1 MKAIVLD
8 LGGTRLKI
16 GLIGDGKIIAQSL
29 LPAYSENGLL
39 VRLPSVEVSVNQMLK
54 ETNTDIS
61 ELVGVGVSIP
71 GIVDTKEMRVLSIN
85 KKFDDVPGF
94 DFNGWS
100 HKTWGIPTVI
110 ENDARAA
117 LIGEWQ
123 YGAGKNCDNIVL
135 VTLGTGI
142 GGAAMIEGKLLH
154 GKHFQAGCLG
164 GHFTINMHGDKCT
177 CGNIGCVESEAST
190 WKLPELFRNH
200 PDFKQSLARE
210 SELLD
215 FETLFSLSQQN
226 DKTAIDIVYH
236 CIEVWTAGI
245 ITMIHAYDPE
255 MVIIGGGVMK
265 SEKMILPYI
274 REKVAQRAWTPW
286 GKVQIEAAHFSDE
299 AGMLGMAHLLENSK
313 PFKWNKFTI
322 KSKEFLLK
330 R

>member
-16 GLIGDGKIIAQSL
+16 GLISDGIIIAHTL
-29 LPAYSENGLL
+29 LPSYSDNGLL
-39 VRLPSVEVSVNQMLK
+39 ARLPSVVDAVNQMLEK
-54 ETNTDIS
+54 TNTAVS
-61 ELVGVGVSIP
+61 ELSGVGISIP

-85 KKFDDVPGF
+85 KKFDDVPDF
-94 DFNGWS
+94 DFNAWS
-100 HKTWGIPTVI
+100 QKTWGIPTVI

-164 GHFTINMHGDKCT
+164 GHFTINMHGEKCT

-200 PDFKQSLARE
+200 PEFSQSKANG

-215 FETLFSLSQQN
+215 FELLFGLAQQN
-226 DKTAIDIVYH
+226 DSMATDIMYH
-236 CIEVWTAGI
+236 CLEAWSAGI
-245 ITMIHAYDPE
+245 VTMIHAYDPE

-265 SEKMILPYI
+265 SAEIILPYI
-274 REKVAQRAWTPW
+274 REEVAQRAWTPW
-286 GKVQIEAAHFSDE
+286 GNVQIEAAHFADE
-299 AGMLGMAHLLENSK
+299 AGMLGMAYLLENK
-313 PFKWNKFTI
+313 NP
-322 KSKEFLLK
+322 
-330 R
+330 